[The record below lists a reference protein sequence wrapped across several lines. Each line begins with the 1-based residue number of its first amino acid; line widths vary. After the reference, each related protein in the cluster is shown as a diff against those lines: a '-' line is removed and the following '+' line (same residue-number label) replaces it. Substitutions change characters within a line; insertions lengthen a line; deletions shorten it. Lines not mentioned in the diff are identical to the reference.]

1 MELGCFSISL
11 TVKDIK
17 KSLAFYE
24 QIGFKIYA
32 GDIKQNFL
40 ILKNGN
46 TNIGL
51 FQGMFDNNIM
61 TFNPGW
67 DQDANS
73 IDNFADVRNLKQDFE
88 QQGIEIAHQSINS
101 ENGPASFSIKDPD
114 GNMILFDQHV

>member
-73 IDNFADVRNLKQDFE
+73 IDNFADVRNLKQNFE

>member
-24 QIGFKIYA
+24 QIGFTIYA

-46 TNIGL
+46 TNIGI

-73 IDNFADVRNLKQDFE
+73 IDDFADVRKLKQDFE
-88 QQGIEIAHQSINS
+88 QQGIEIAHQSIDS
-101 ENGPASFSIKDPD
+101 EKGPGSFSIKDPD

>member
-24 QIGFKIYA
+24 QIGFTIYA

-46 TNIGL
+46 TNIGI

-73 IDNFADVRNLKQDFE
+73 IDDFADVRKLKQDFE
-88 QQGIEIAHQSINS
+88 QQGIEIAHQSIDS
-101 ENGPASFSIKDPD
+101 EKGPGSFSIKDPD
-114 GNMILFDQHV
+114 GNIILFDQHV